1 MKRYRNAAADLEW
14 LLQLDP
20 SNKKAQE
27 QLNKLQTEF
36 LKKKQGG
43 VKESAA
49 TRGGEGEK
57 SGKKG
62 RRIQIKEVEGSE
74 SEEGGEEVGPSKQ
87 NKPSTETDTSASL
100 PKTAASNGHSVG
112 SAPPVVYAP
121 PPLPPQVEELKEKG
135 NRQFRKGQ
143 YGDALVLYSKAIK
156 LLERGM
162 HVGLL
167 PNIHL

>member
-14 LLQLDP
+14 LLQLEP

-36 LKKKQGG
+36 LKKKQRG
-43 VKESAA
+43 VKETAA
-49 TRGGEGEK
+49 TRGGEEEK

-74 SEEGGEEVGPSKQ
+74 EEGEEVGTSKK
-87 NKPSTETDTSASL
+87 NKPATETDTSASL
-100 PKTAASNGHSVG
+100 PKTAASNGHSVEG
-112 SAPPVVYAP
+112 ASPVVSAP
-121 PPLPPQVEELKEKG
+121 PPLPPQVEELKGKG
-135 NRQFRKGQ
+135 NKQFRNGQ
-143 YGDALVLYSKAIK
+143 YADALVLYSKAIK

-162 HVGLL
+162 HVHLF